1 MTALPIAFRTN
12 VSKYAFAGEAQLIN
26 SYAEKQGT
34 GAKYPLSYSKDPL
47 ILLPSYGLTLER
59 AVTDT
64 PQRGSIYLD
73 DLDCIYTVHSTSVY
87 KVTESGAATRIGT
100 IPGNDI
106 VQMSR
111 NQATIPQISIHCDD
125 GEFYIENDVV
135 KRVTD
140 EDLPDGTI
148 SQDQC
153 GGYTVYLNSDRR
165 FFLSGLN
172 VCQTVDGLDFATAEQ
187 SADPAVR
194 IKTDGDIFIF
204 KRKQVEQWRNTGNAD
219 FPFEPIGSP
228 IKHGLMAE
236 QAVTP
241 FDNTLLFVGDDG
253 VVYRIA
259 GTGAVQRVSDH
270 SVERSIANDP
280 DQASIMAYSYTVE
293 GHAFAVFSGSDWC
306 RIYDASTGAWH
317 SRESYNQGGR
327 SRFRFPVRAWS
338 KVIVGDTL
346 SGSLYYFDKNSFV
359 EGSDPLVWGMD
370 TPIFH
375 AFPNGAVMDAL
386 HIDVATGNATTT
398 GQGSA
403 PVLMLSWS
411 TDGGATWKG
420 NRQLS
425 LGSYG
430 ERVRLTT
437 RRLGRFGP
445 KGVTFRFRISDP
457 VIRAMVALDLQARP
471 LKR

>member
-1 MTALPIAFRTN
+1 MKLQIAFETN
-12 VSKYAFAGEAQLIN
+12 ISKYTFAGEPQLIN
-26 SYAEKQGT
+26 AYVEKRGT
-34 GAKYPLSYSKDPL
+34 DSKDPL
-47 ILLPSYGLTLER
+47 QLLPSYGLTLEC

-64 PQRGSIYLD
+64 PQRGAIYLD

-87 KVTESGAATRIGT
+87 KVLETGAATRIGT

-111 NQATIPQISIHCDD
+111 NQATIVQISIHCDA
-125 GEFYIENDVV
+125 GEFYIENDIV

-140 EDLPDGTI
+140 DDLPDGTI

-153 GGYTVYLNSDRR
+153 GGYTVYLNSNRK
-165 FFLSGLN
+165 FFLSSLN
-172 VCQTVDGLDFATAEQ
+172 ECQTVDGLDFATAEQ

-194 IKTDGDIFIF
+194 IKTDGDLFIF
-204 KRKQVEQWRNTGNAD
+204 KEKQVEQWRNTGNAD

-241 FDNTLLFVGDDG
+241 FDNTLLFLGDDG
-253 VVYRIA
+253 VTYRIA

-270 SVERSIANDP
+270 SMERAVANDP
-280 DQASIMAYSYTVE
+280 EQSSIMAYTHTLE
-293 GHAFAVFSGSDWC
+293 GHAFAVFAGSNFT
-306 RIYDASTGAWH
+306 RVYDAATGVWH

-327 SRFRFPVRAWS
+327 SRARFPVRAWG
-338 KVIVGDTL
+338 KTIVGDYL
-346 SGSLYYFDKNSFV
+346 SGNLYYLDKDSFV
-359 EGSDPLVWGMD
+359 EGDQPLVWGMD
-370 TPIFH
+370 TPTFH
-375 AFPNGAVMDAL
+375 VFPNGAVMDAL
-386 HIDVATGNATTT
+386 HIDVATGNALTT

-403 PVLMLSWS
+403 PKLMLSWS

-425 LGSYG
+425 LGTYG
-430 ERVRLTT
+430 ERVRVTT

-445 KGVTFRFRISDP
+445 QGVVFRFRISDP
-457 VIRAMVALDLQARP
+457 VIRSLIALDLKARP
-471 LKR
+471 LKL